1 MLLLSLVVWF
11 MFAVIAVLNGLFRQ
25 SVLVPSLGELWGR
38 AISSITL
45 SSLILL
51 ATYIFLA
58 NTDLSP
64 SAGDLFSMGA
74 IWLVLTLAFEFGF
87 GRLVAKRSWQ
97 VLLEDYNILKG
108 RIWILVLATT
118 LLGPYLVGSFVL

>member
-1 MLLLSLVVWF
+1 

-58 NTDLSP
+58 NTDLCP

>member
-1 MLLLSLVVWF
+1 M
-11 MFAVIAVLNGLFRQ
+11 
-25 SVLVPSLGELWGR
+25 
-38 AISSITL
+38 SSIIL
-45 SSLILL
+45 SFLILL
-51 ATYIFLA
+51 ATYIFLG
-58 NTDLSP
+58 NTDLGL